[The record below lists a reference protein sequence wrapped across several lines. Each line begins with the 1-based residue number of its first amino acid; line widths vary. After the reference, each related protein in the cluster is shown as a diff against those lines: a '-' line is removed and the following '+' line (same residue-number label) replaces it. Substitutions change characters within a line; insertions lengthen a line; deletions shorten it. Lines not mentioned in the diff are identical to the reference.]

1 MPAMICRVHIAASVV
16 LSIASVLL
24 PVQGA
29 LAFGPAG
36 HRIVGHIADQY
47 LCPDA
52 RRELG
57 PLLGTLTLA
66 DAGVWPDQLRSRPEW
81 AHSKPWHYIN
91 VTDNGS
97 VAAAARASDDNV
109 LAVLARFEAALRNRK
124 LPLEQRSIALR
135 FIAHLV
141 ADIHQPL
148 HVGRQA
154 DRGGNR
160 VEVIVRGKRSNL
172 HAVWDGLALSAAARR
187 RPADYARQLEMATPE
202 IQRWQ
207 AAGPLVWAHESMAL
221 RPVVYAFGTETV
233 PPTLS
238 QHYLDTAR
246 TVLDQRL
253 AQAGIRLAGR
263 LNAAFDCR
271 TR

>member
-1 MPAMICRVHIAASVV
+1 M
-16 LSIASVLL
+16 
-24 PVQGA
+24 
-29 LAFGPAG
+29 
-36 HRIVGHIADQY
+36 GHIADEY
-47 LCPDA
+47 LCPEA
-52 RRELG
+52 RRELQ
-57 PLLGTLTLA
+57 PLLGAMSLA

-91 VTDNGS
+91 VADGGS
-97 VAAAARASDDNV
+97 VAVAARASDDNV
-109 LAVLARFEAALRNRK
+109 LAVLARFEAELGNRN

-148 HVGRQA
+148 HVGRQE

-160 VEVIVRGKRSNL
+160 IGVIVGRKTSKL

-187 RPADYARQLEMATPE
+187 RPADYARQLGPVDGPSLK
-202 IQRWQ
+202 RWQ
-207 AAGPLVWAHESMAL
+207 AAQPLVWAEESMAL
-221 RPVVYAFGTETV
+221 RPVVYAFDAANV
-233 PPTLS
+233 PSPLG
-238 QHYLDTAR
+238 QDYLDTAR

-253 AQAGIRLAGR
+253 MQAGVRLAAR
-263 LNAAFDCR
+263 LNAAFDCG